1 MLIEQFLWQK
11 VSHAACHKV
20 LNHMSAAIKC
30 KLLLYA
36 EELVLLASGN
46 KRRHP
51 GNFKFRTRTVNDW
64 LINNNILFRL
74 DKAQSIV
81 FGKKIKLCKYNTLT

>member
-51 GNFKFRTRTVNDW
+51 GNDW